1 MNLGTGISPA
11 PQRMW
16 VGVMLAVPGL
26 AWLLRSTSNG
36 DAVCSAEQKLFTLSY
51 LHLLRA
57 SSTLNLTPSSPSD
70 QGLAL
75 PAFGAMAN
83 KKVRQRISYVL
94 PLANSPGG
102 HRLGVNGLAVDSDQ
116 SILYSGGRDGAI
128 CAWNLNIDL
137 KTSIPPENPFDSPD
151 DPTSETSSKT
161 QTSTTFRAQTQ
172 AHTHWVND
180 IVLAQNNTAL
190 VSASSDLTVRV
201 WRPLSNESEAP
212 QTVGQHADYVKCVAT
227 PGPQSDWV
235 ASGGLDRRIC
245 LWDLSGAG
253 KKLEI
258 EVGDEEK
265 SEKGSVYALS
275 VSRSILASGGPESIV
290 RLWDPRT
297 GKRVTKFVGHTD
309 NIRDIL
315 VSESGDTIMT
325 ASSDQ
330 TVKVWSVTAGR
341 CMHTLTMHND
351 SVWSLF
357 SDDPDLG
364 VFYSSDRS
372 GLVVKTDVRGT
383 LGEMDDGLSLA
394 VAHENE
400 GVNKVI
406 ACGDHIWTATSSS
419 SINRW
424 TNIDTGS
431 DIQLPEAYRR
441 HRASSAASRPRQL
454 STPVTT
460 GGSKKEIPAQSVL
473 RISNTASFPAPAARD
488 SDAATTYSALSGARK
503 ASEVIIDP
511 DIGVIIPIHALPEET
526 IEGQH
531 GLVKHKL
538 LNDRRRACIP
548 IQSFGKRHL
557 EDVEPEVNTM
567 EAVAPWCSIDTRTGR
582 LAVVLEEYNC
592 FDAEMYADEL
602 ELDQGVE
609 FRDDQRINL
618 GKWILRHIF
627 SNLIDEMIKRDEVIR
642 KELNDKIKKGGQ
654 RANAPTTIQIP
665 AAGSSWADNSALTPR
680 GNGHTYPMTP
690 GMGIGVATPAALN
703 HLPGVPEDGAPL
715 DKKASQASRT
725 SADKT
730 GDYFSNTPLPSEASS
745 KPIAE
750 TLEAPPKSPSDT
762 DKETNGKDGNTL
774 FGKKFRMGMGSMSF
788 GSKKLGRSASTA
800 TTEKPVVIDEKVED
814 GSETSSSGD
823 KEKEVDDNFF
833 GIVQKIRNEYDR
845 FLLENPETRVETAIT
860 PSLPNETPVLKPPPM
875 TTVIIQEET
884 SGGSADLYRGTVAT
898 VGEDA
903 TLIAERAPMW
913 LGDLLLRNKIPI
925 KEPVK
930 VSFVLQPWQDL
941 LPSIAGPDG
950 NSRLNANRMLR
961 VKKILAYVAERIEA
975 APEQPDPDAL
985 RPEEYLELYCY
996 DQKLPITMSLATLRA
1011 HVWKG
1016 GADVMLYYKAN
1027 GRKPIAHAKAPESTP
1042 GVPAAPTTP
1051 TT

>member
-1 MNLGTGISPA
+1 MVKKA
-11 PQRMW
+11 KQR
-16 VGVMLAVPGL
+16 V
-26 AWLLRSTSNG
+26 
-36 DAVCSAEQKLFTLSY
+36 
-51 LHLLRA
+51 
-57 SSTLNLTPSSPSD
+57 
-70 QGLAL
+70 
-75 PAFGAMAN
+75 
-83 KKVRQRISYVL
+83 SYVL

-102 HRLGVNGLAVDSDQ
+102 HRLGVNGLAVDSHQ

-128 CAWNLNIDL
+128 CAWNLNLNLNLESSPDA
-137 KTSIPPENPFDSPD
+137 ENPFESAEDPPE
-151 DPTSETSSKT
+151 PTSNSKA
-161 QTSTTFRAQTQ
+161 STTFRAQTQ

-190 VSASSDLTVRV
+190 VSASSDLTVKV
-201 WRPLSNESEAP
+201 WHPFSDDLEAP
-212 QTVGQHADYVKCVAT
+212 QTIGQHADYVKCLAT
-227 PGPQSDWV
+227 PNSQADWV
-235 ASGGLDRRIC
+235 ASGGLDRKIC

-275 VSRSILASGGPESIV
+275 ASRSILASGGPESIV
-290 RLWDPRT
+290 RLWDPRS

-315 VSESGDTIMT
+315 INETGDTIMT

-351 SVWSLF
+351 SVWSLY
-357 SDDPDLG
+357 SDDPQLG
-364 VFYSSDRS
+364 IFYSGDRS

-394 VAHENE
+394 VAQEHD

-406 ACGDHIWTATSSS
+406 AHGDYIWTATSSS

-424 TNIDTGS
+424 SNVDTGA

-441 HRASSAASRPRQL
+441 QRASSVASRPKQL
-454 STPVTT
+454 SPPTT
-460 GGSKKEIPAQSVL
+460 NGHPKKEIPAQSVL
-473 RISNTASFPAPAARD
+473 KISHTASFPSAAARD
-488 SDAATTYSALSGARK
+488 PDTATTISALSAARK
-503 ASEVIIDP
+503 GSEIIVDP
-511 DIGVIIPIHALPEET
+511 DIGFVVPILSLPEET

-538 LNDRRRACIP
+538 LNDRRRALTLDTAGDVLLWDLLRCIP

-602 ELDQGVE
+602 ELEEPVE

-618 GKWILRHIF
+618 GKWVLRYIF
-627 SNLIDEMIKRDEVIR
+627 ANLIDEAIKRDEDYR
-642 KELNDKIKKGGQ
+642 KELNENVKKGVQ
-654 RANAPTTIQIP
+654 RANAPTSIQLP
-665 AAGSSWADNSALTPR
+665 PSTQEAWVEGTPPTLTPR
-680 GNGHTYPMTP
+680 ANGNSYPMTP
-690 GMGIGVATPAALN
+690 GMGIGVATPSAMN

-715 DKKASQASRT
+715 DKRASHASRV
-725 SADKT
+725 SGDKD
-730 GDYFSNTPLPSEASS
+730 GDYFSSTLIASETAAKSAATPGEGQDE
-745 KPIAE
+745 K
-750 TLEAPPKSPSDT
+750 PPKSPSDV
-762 DKETNGKDGNTL
+762 DKENNGGKDTNTL
-774 FGKKFRMGMGSMSF
+774 FGKKFRMGMSF
-788 GSKKLGRSASTA
+788 GSKKLGRSPSTNI
-800 TTEKPVVIDEKVED
+800 EKPVVVDEKVED
-814 GSETSSSGD
+814 GSDLSENGE
-823 KEKEVDDNFF
+823 KEKEVDDSFF
-833 GIVQKIRNEYDR
+833 GVVQTIRNEYDKA
-845 FLLENPETRVETAIT
+845 LLENPDRLVESGIT
-860 PSLPNETPVLKPPPM
+860 PSLPNETPVLKHPPM
-875 TTVIIQEET
+875 TTVIVQEET

-903 TLIAERAPMW
+903 SLIEQRAPMW
-913 LGDLLLRNKIPI
+913 VGDLLLRNKIPF

-930 VSFVLQPWQDL
+930 VSFILQPWQDL

-950 NSRLNANRMLR
+950 NARLNANRMLR

-975 APEQPDPDAL
+975 APETPDPDAL
-985 RPEEYLELYCY
+985 KPEEYLELYCY

-1016 GADVMLYYKAN
+1016 GADVMLYYKSN
-1027 GRKPIAHAKAPESTP
+1027 GRKQISQVTPPEPSTESP
-1042 GVPAAPTTP
+1042 PDAQAAPP
-1051 TT
+1051 